1 MKRDEQILEIVKAL
15 AGNPEFVK
23 GLNSNTLPEVL
34 VYNAFKIY
42 KLYENFDY
50 SKLSENKGKDLKSI
64 KASTLF

>member
-1 MKRDEQILEIVKAL
+1 MKKDEQILEIIKAL

-23 GLNSNTLPEVL
+23 GLNSNTLPDVL

-50 SKLSENKGKDLKSI
+50 SKLSESKGKDLKSV
-64 KASTLF
+64 KTSAMF